1 MVKIYIGSLKEKE
14 LASKAEKIYGENLHR
29 QLNKKRTT
37 LNITSVAK
45 KENKLN

>member
-29 QLNKKRTT
+29 AAKQ
-37 LNITSVAK
+37 K
-45 KENKLN
+45 KELH